1 MRTFLLTKDEYGIDS
16 SKITL
21 PNEPSLNFPNEQQ
34 FALLNIAPVQK
45 ILVDDKLLKDH
56 AVLNHGHVH
65 FVNQKTEMPLKYHLK

>member
-1 MRTFLLTKDEYGIDS
+1 LTKDGYGIDS

-34 FALLNIAPVQK
+34 FGLLNIAPVQK

-56 AVLNHGHVH
+56 AVL
-65 FVNQKTEMPLKYHLK
+65 